1 MITQILAAALLLGI
15 CIFFHELGHFLIG
28 KWVGVRPRVFSIGYG
43 RGLLFKRRKGTIY
56 QITAFPLGGYVQ
68 FYGDDITKEH
78 DSIKKGDF
86 FSVGPWRRI
95 ALAFGGPLFSFL
107 LGFLVIF
114 TLMIFGWQPTSN
126 EIRVSENTQSYDS
139 GLRSGDKVVKIN
151 DTPINSFE
159 KLSYEVALAP
169 EATIQVVINRKGSLI
184 PLTLNVPQR
193 EQGSIRFL
201 PGVRPAGSSFL
212 VNNTQKAVANNQF
225 LMSGDRF
232 LSADEKPIE
241 NVTDLQQVINVE
253 GKSEVTLKVERT
265 EDGLLSPG
273 ETRELTLIAPL
284 KVTEYI
290 ILKSPIDLQTGVK
303 MDDIEIYPNT
313 KAFKRVFINGESFS
327 DWDKFIEQ
335 VSIAAKSGA
344 KISVGPVEIRGNI
357 EFANKRL
364 IGISLA
370 EGQDAEKASLPTDVG
385 SLLVRTWDQA
395 VFLTQ
400 GTLLGLYRIIEGK
413 LDFNKSVSGPV
424 KIMAIAA
431 KTVDYGWE
439 HYWFLLAQI
448 TIVLGIMNLLPL
460 PVLDGGHILFYLIE
474 AFYKPIPASVIMKA
488 MQFGMAL
495 MLTLG
500 IYVIFLDIY
509 DVFILRIFG

>member
-43 RGLLFKRRKGTIY
+43 RGLFFRRKKGTIY

-68 FYGDDITKEH
+68 FYGDDITREH
-78 DSIKKGDF
+78 KKVKKGDF

-107 LGFLVIF
+107 LGFIVIF
-114 TLMIFGWQPTSN
+114 ILMILGWQPTSN
-126 EIRVSENTQSYDS
+126 EVRVTPQSQSYEA
-139 GLRSGDKVVKIN
+139 GLRTGDQIIKVN
-151 DTPINSFE
+151 STPINSFE
-159 KLSYEVALAP
+159 KLSYEVALAS
-169 EATIQVVINRKGSLI
+169 EATIDVVVQRNESK
-184 PLTLNVPQR
+184 LNLNLNIPQR

-201 PGVRPAGSSFL
+201 PGVRPAGRSFL
-212 VNNTQKAVANNQF
+212 VNNTEKQVANNEF
-225 LMSGDRF
+225 LMTGDRF
-232 LSADEKPIE
+232 ISADQKPIE
-241 NVTDLQQVINVE
+241 TVSDLQKIINID
-253 GKSEVTLKVERT
+253 GKKEVTLEVERI
-265 EDGLLSPG
+265 EDGLISPG
-273 ETRELTLIAPL
+273 SAKKLTLTAPL
-284 KVTEYI
+284 KITEYVI
-290 ILKSPIDLQTGVK
+290 FKSPVDLQTGVI
-303 MDDIEIYPNT
+303 MDDIEIFESSNN
-313 KAFKRVFINGESFS
+313 FKRIFINGESFS
-327 DWDKFIEQ
+327 DWDKFIERARF
-335 VSIAAKSGA
+335 AAKSGA
-344 KISVGPVEIRGNI
+344 RISVGPVDIQGKI
-357 EFANKRL
+357 EFARKRL
-364 IGISLA
+364 IGISLS
-370 EGQDAEKASLPTDVG
+370 EGQDAAKASLPTDIG
-385 SLLVRTWDQA
+385 SMFARTWNQT

-474 AFYKPIPASVIMKA
+474 AFYKPLPANVIMKA

-500 IYVIFLDIY
+500 IYVIFLDVY